1 MFRKFITVETIMAFT
16 LEEDIE
22 KAELYNIETEPE
34 IKLLRIALPID
45 NIIDVFETP
54 EGNCIVN
61 YANRELELSESFSH
75 FMSRVQMF
83 N

>member
-1 MFRKFITVETIMAFT
+1 MFRKFITVETTISFV

-22 KAELYNIETEPE
+22 KAELYNMEVEPD
-34 IKLLRIALPID
+34 IQLRRIALPID

-61 YANRELELSESFSH
+61 YGDREIELSESFSN